1 MADNRY
7 QGSEPLSLSTS
18 SSTSAQDLLNALI
31 ELRKFIERRQLNF
44 TEVFGSSKR
53 FSSFMSDLHPE
64 LKKEIRVI
72 SSLIDAGWIKRM
84 QDAPAHGRAV
94 IAGQIKVWLDEEL
107 QLKSETIQVCSSALL
122 AFYNG
127 ETTVAEAG
135 LSSSSP
141 QAPAPPSPSPGPGVS
156 SAAED
161 SFAKGAM
168 LYVKGK
174 HREAAD
180 WYRQAALQGNA
191 DAQYM
196 LGNMY
201 RDGDGVEKDW
211 RQAEE
216 LYLKAAA
223 KGHAEARQTLR
234 QLMVADSASPSA
246 ASSQPAPLKPY
257 NSPFRSAV
265 PSLRDVYAN
274 KRVGEYFEFG
284 RYPQG
289 PNGEIKPITWRVLR
303 RDSNGL
309 LVIAQ
314 HGLDAK
320 PYNEERVDIT
330 WADCTLRHWLNGEFF
345 NKAFNEQEQ
354 SLIKTSNLSNNAGP
368 STDDRIFLLS
378 IDEATSL
385 FANGDDRIT
394 KPVAYAIKNGAGIW
408 GKNDRWKGNAWWWL
422 RSRDNFSFSAAFVLH
437 DGDVGFYSY
446 VHISYGS
453 VRPAFLAI

>member
-1 MADNRY
+1 M
-7 QGSEPLSLSTS
+7 SLSVS
-18 SSTSAQDLLNALI
+18 SSSISAQDLLNALI
-31 ELRKFIERRQLNF
+31 ELRKFIEQRQLNF
-44 TEVFGSSKR
+44 TDIFGDSKR

-64 LKKEIRVI
+64 LDRKIQVI
-72 SSLIDAGWIKRM
+72 SALIDAGYLKRL
-84 QDAPAHGRAV
+84 QDAPANGRTT
-94 IAGQIKVWLDEEL
+94 IAGNIKVWLDEKLMLRAEVA
-107 QLKSETIQVCSSALL
+107 QAFCSALL

-127 ETTVAEAG
+127 KTTVAEAG
-135 LSSSSP
+135 SLSVSP
-141 QAPAPPSPSPGPGVS
+141 QAPAPPPPSPGPGVS

-180 WYRQAALQGNA
+180 WYRQAASQGNA

-223 KGHAEARQTLR
+223 QGHAEARQALR

-246 ASSQPAPLKPY
+246 APSQSAPLKPY
-257 NSPFRSAV
+257 RPLVPVA

-274 KRVGEYFEFG
+274 KGVGEYFEFG

-289 PNGEIKPITWRVLR
+289 PNGEVKPITWRVLKR
-303 RDSNGL
+303 SSSGL
-309 LVIAQ
+309 LVIAE

-320 PYNEERVDIT
+320 PYNEELVDIT
-330 WADCTLRHWLNGEFF
+330 WADCTLRRWLNGEFF
-345 NKAFNEQEQ
+345 NKAFNEQEK

-385 FANGDDRIT
+385 FANNGDRIT
-394 KPVAYAIKNGAGIW
+394 KPTAYAIKNGAWVCRNGVCT
-408 GKNDRWKGNAWWWL
+408 GNAQWLL
-422 RSRDNFSFSAAFVLH
+422 RSRGEHSNCAAYVRD
-437 DGDVGFYSY
+437 DGY
-446 VHISYGS
+446 VSIYYTVHGDDAS
-453 VRPAFLAI
+453 VRPACILAI